1 METQIQIHAS
11 DPKQLDGLTPQ
22 HLVSQ
27 IKEISEQYLHEVPG
41 KRRHW
46 PESIKSRVLAL
57 RRLGAAESKISD
69 LTGIPRAT
77 VFLWC
82 RSLTRAASRKRGRPP
97 TGKFVQVHESPTVKL
112 SEVSPTVGSLDPVV
126 LVTPDGF
133 RIEFKGES
141 AWSAIAQL
149 YRELR
154 TAP

>member
-1 METQIQIHAS
+1 MENQIQIHAS

-22 HLVSQ
+22 HLLAQ
-27 IKEISEQYLHEVPG
+27 IKEIFEQYQREVPG

-57 RRLGAAESKISD
+57 RRLGVAESKISD
-69 LTGIPRAT
+69 LAGIPRAT

-82 RSLTRAASRKRGRPP
+82 RSLPRTASRKRGRTPA
-97 TGKFVQVHESPTVKL
+97 GNFVQVHESPTVKS
-112 SEVSPTVGSLDPVV
+112 SEVSPAVGSLDPAV